1 MKNPEMKF
9 SEFIYSALV
18 AAIVVLSF
26 PFNAAG
32 QDKDAIERINAKASS
47 IKTIVADFT
56 QEKDLSI
63 LNDKMVS
70 KGKMHYDG
78 GMLRWE
84 YLTPYSYLFI
94 MNGEKVLLQS
104 STSTTMGD
112 VASNRIY
119 RMIARIMMDTVTG
132 KCLSGSGDFSVKT
145 ESTKDGTLAILT
157 PLKREVKSMFKE
169 VRLHFGGD
177 DYVEVI
183 ELVEGTGDRT
193 VIKLSS
199 VKYNTAVDPSVFA
212 VR

>member
-1 MKNPEMKF
+1 MKF
-9 SEFIYSALV
+9 SGFIYSALV
-18 AAIVVLSF
+18 TALVAMSF
-26 PFNAAG
+26 SVKASG
-32 QDKDAIERINAKASS
+32 QDSDAIARINAKASS

-63 LNDKMVS
+63 LNDKIVS

-104 STSTTMGD
+104 STSTTTGD

-132 KCLSGSGDFSVKT
+132 KCLAGSGDFSVKT
-145 ESTKDGTLAILT
+145 ESSSGGTVAVLT
-157 PLKREVKSMFKE
+157 PLKREMKSMFKE
-169 VRLHFGGD
+169 VRLHFGKD
-177 DYVEVI
+177 DYVETI

-199 VKYNTAVDPSVFA
+199 VKYNTEVDPSLFT